1 MTSATVPPSFAAL
14 LHDFFLRHLMSEKG
28 ASSRTVEAYR
38 DAFRLLLNYTE
49 KRLKKQPVEVTLA
62 DLSPALLLGFLDSL
76 EKERGNSVRTRNARL
91 AALKSFLRYAAARDV
106 TSLPIVQSSLAIPVK
121 RCDKPLLGF
130 LSRDELQA
138 VLTACNRGT
147 WSGERDYVLLSV
159 AYNTGARVSEL
170 VGLKVGDVEFVRGS
184 SVRILGKGR
193 KLRQVPLWKNTAAL
207 LRGWLGHI
215 SNRPADPVFP
225 NRWGRPMTRSAVEK
239 RLRVI
244 VEAASTTCPSLAGR
258 RISPHTL
265 RHTTAMHMLQ
275 AGVDVTTLA
284 LWLGHA
290 DLATTHAYVE
300 ADLAMK
306 EKALQKLQPPGQ
318 RQRRF
323 RAGDRLLAFLDGLA
337 GQANTASIMRSC
349 QPRDRDQSIGNYA
362 PRALREVPSSA

>member
-1 MTSATVPPSFAAL
+1 MIATTSVRPGFAAL
-14 LHDFFLRHLMSEKG
+14 LRDFFLRHLMVERG
-28 ASSRTVEAYR
+28 ASLRTVEAYR
-38 DAFRLLLNYTE
+38 DAFRLLLSYAE
-49 KRLKKQPVEVTLA
+49 KRLKKQPVEVELA
-62 DLSPALLLGFLDSL
+62 DLAPALLLGFLDSL

-106 TSLPIVQSSLAIPVK
+106 TSLPDLQPSLAIPVK

-138 VLTACNRGT
+138 VLAACNRDT
-147 WSGERDYVLLSV
+147 WSGDRDYVLLSV

-170 VGLKVGDVEFVRGS
+170 VGLKIRDVELVRGT

-193 KLRQVPLWKNTAAL
+193 KLRQVPLWKDTATL
-207 LRGWLGHI
+207 LRIWLSRIGKQ
-215 SNRPADPVFP
+215 AEDPVFP

-239 RLRVI
+239 RLALVA
-244 VEAASTTCPSLAGR
+244 EAASTTCPSLAGR

-290 DLATTHAYVE
+290 DPATTHGYVE

-306 EKALQKLQPPGQ
+306 EKALQKLQPPSH

-323 RAGDRLLAFLDGLA
+323 HPGDRLLAFLDGLA
-337 GQANTASIMRSC
+337 SRTNKGSIMQSC
-349 QPRDRDQSIGNYA
+349 QP
-362 PRALREVPSSA
+362 

>member
-1 MTSATVPPSFAAL
+1 MTQTNVRPDFATL
-14 LHDFFLRHLMSEKG
+14 LHDFFLRHLMVEKG
-28 ASSRTVEAYR
+28 ASPRTVEAYR
-38 DAFRLLLNYTE
+38 DAFRLLLSYAE
-49 KRLKKQPVEVTLA
+49 KQLKKQPVQVALA
-62 DLSPALLLGFLDSL
+62 DLSPALLLGFLDWL

-106 TSLPIVQSSLAIPVK
+106 TSLPVLQPSLAIPVK
-121 RCDKPLLGF
+121 RCDRPLLGF
-130 LSRDELQA
+130 LSREELEA
-138 VLTACNRGT
+138 VLGACKRAT

-170 VGLKVGDVEFVRGS
+170 VGLKIHDVELVRS
-184 SVRILGKGR
+184 ASVRILGKGR
-193 KLRQVPLWKNTAAL
+193 KLRQVPLWKGTAAL
-207 LRGWLGHI
+207 LRTWLGRIAQH
-215 SNRPADPVFP
+215 AEDPLFP

-239 RLRVI
+239 RLALI
-244 VEAASTTCPSLAGR
+244 AKAASATCPSLAGR

-290 DLATTHAYVE
+290 DPATTHGYVE

-318 RQRRF
+318 GRRRF
-323 RAGDRLLAFLDGLA
+323 RAGDRLLAFLDGLE
-337 GQANTASIMRSC
+337 GRTNTGAIMRSC
-349 QPRDRDQSIGNYA
+349 QP
-362 PRALREVPSSA
+362 

>member
-1 MTSATVPPSFAAL
+1 MTATSVQPGFAGL
-14 LHDFFLRHLMSEKG
+14 LHDFFLRHLMVEKG

-38 DAFRLLLNYTE
+38 DAFRLLLSYAE
-49 KRLKKQPVEVTLA
+49 KRLKKQPVEVELA
-62 DLSPALLLGFLDSL
+62 DLNPTLLLGFLDSL

-106 TSLPIVQSSLAIPVK
+106 TSLPVVQPSLAIPVK

-138 VLTACNRGT
+138 VLGACNRGT

-170 VGLKVGDVEFVRGS
+170 VGLKVEDVELVRGA

-193 KLRQVPLWKNTAAL
+193 KLRQVPLWKGTAAL
-207 LRGWLGHI
+207 LRTWLDRTGKH
-215 SNRPADPVFP
+215 SDDPLFP
-225 NRWGRPMTRSAVEK
+225 NRWGRPMTRSAVAK
-239 RLRVI
+239 RLRLV
-244 VEAASTTCPSLAGR
+244 VEAASATCPSLAGR

-290 DLATTHAYVE
+290 DPATTHAYVE
-300 ADLAMK
+300 ADLTMK
-306 EKALQKLQPPGQ
+306 EKALQKLLPPGH
-318 RQRRF
+318 RRRRF

-337 GQANTASIMRSC
+337 THADTGSIMRSC
-349 QPRDRDQSIGNYA
+349 QP
-362 PRALREVPSSA
+362 